1 MELFDLS
8 GRVAVVTGGNGGI
21 GLGMALGMAR
31 AGATIV
37 VAGRDAAKN
46 AAAVKQIQDAGA
58 KASAIPVD
66 VLKEDSC
73 RALIADTV
81 KAHGRLDILVNN
93 AGMSIRK
100 QPEQYTLAEWHTVM
114 DSNLT
119 SAFLCSHAA
128 YPEMKKGGLGKI
140 INIGSMMSIFGAP
153 FATAYAASKGGM
165 VQMTKSMAT
174 AWAKDNIQVN
184 AILPGWI
191 DTALTRRARE
201 QIQGLHDNVLRR
213 TPAGRWGER
222 IGLRRH
228 CRLPGGAGVRLRDRR
243 RHHRRR
249 RLFGAGLVSLPE
261 RWTLQVRAPAR
272 TTATSRRNWRGRR
285 TGRSWVRRR
294 SCRRAGRRRP
304 PAPARASPRRA
315 CPSW

>member
-1 MELFDLS
+1 MKLFDLS
-8 GRVAVVTGGNGGI
+8 GRVAVITGGNGGI
-21 GLGMALGMAR
+21 GLGMAKGMAA

-46 AAAVKQIQDAGA
+46 SAAVKEIEDAGG

-66 VLKEDSC
+66 VLQEASC
-73 RALIADTV
+73 RALIDQTV

-100 QPEQYTLAEWHTVM
+100 QPEQYTLAEWHTVI

-128 YPEMKKGGLGKI
+128 YSALKQRGGKI

-201 QIQGLHDNVLRR
+201 QVEGLHDSVLKR
-213 TPAGRWGER
+213 TPAARWGE
-222 IGLRRH
+222 
-228 CRLPGGAGVRLRDRR
+228 PNDFAGIAVFL
-243 RHHRRR
+243 
-249 RLFGAGLVSLPE
+249 A
-261 RWTLQVRAPAR
+261 APA
-272 TTATSRRNWRGRR
+272 SDFV
-285 TGRSWVRRR
+285 TG
-294 SCRRAGRRRP
+294 
-304 PAPARASPRRA
+304 ASIA
-315 CPSW
+315 VDGGYSSLA